1 MGESRAMEEPSP
13 RLAETVLDFWFSELE
28 PRQHFVRDDAVDQ
41 EIANRFGALHAALS
55 QSVPQSWREHPRS
68 LLAAI
73 IVLDQFSRNLFR
85 DDGRAFAHDNAALA
99 LAKSAIAQGKDAAL
113 NDREKPF
120 LYMPLMHSEEL
131 ADVDQCTQLME
142 AAGAPDNAD
151 FSRRHAETL
160 KKFGRYPARNDAL
173 GRENTAEE
181 AAFLKENPH
190 GF

>member
-1 MGESRAMEEPSP
+1 MQDEGNPPAGAVNVLHFWFDELGPKDWFSRDETVDAQIRERFGDLHS
-13 RLAETVLDFWFSELE
+13 RLANEVPEEWCVT
-28 PRQHFVRDDAVDQ
+28 PR
-41 EIANRFGALHAALS
+41 GT
-55 QSVPQSWREHPRS
+55 
-68 LLAAI
+68 LAAI

-85 DDGRAFAHDNAALA
+85 DDGSAFAHDAAALS
-99 LAKSAIAQGKDAAL
+99 LARSAIDQGQDAAL

-131 ADVDQCTQLME
+131 ADVNLCTKLME
-142 AAGAPDNAD
+142 AADAQNNAE
-151 FSRRHAETL
+151 FSRRHATTL
-160 KKFGRYPARNDAL
+160 EKFGRYPARNAAL